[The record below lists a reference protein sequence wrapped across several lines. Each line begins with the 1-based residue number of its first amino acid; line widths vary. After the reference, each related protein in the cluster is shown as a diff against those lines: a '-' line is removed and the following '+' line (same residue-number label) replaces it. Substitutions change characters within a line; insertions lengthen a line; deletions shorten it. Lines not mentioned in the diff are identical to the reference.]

1 MDDVFFWLGWL
12 FLAASAFFFVA
23 GVVGLVR
30 FPDLHCRL
38 HAVTKADTLGVG
50 LLVVGLSL
58 HIREW
63 HPVVMMVLIWLL
75 VIASSATS
83 CQLLARYE
91 HEEEGQGDHDGG

>member
-1 MDDVFFWLGWL
+1 MDEVLFWLGWL
-12 FLAASAFFFVA
+12 FLAGSVFFFVA

-58 HIREW
+58 HSREW
-63 HPVVMMVLIWLL
+63 HAVAVMVLIWLL

-91 HEEEGQGDHDGG
+91 HEEERGDDGG